1 MQQDQDIIIIGAGPV
16 GLAAALLLSKEGQY
30 KRITIYEGRS
40 AIPNNPE
47 ESYPIGIN
55 PRALHCLKRIDPKLE
70 AKAKEEASLVDA
82 WHIYGGDNKVADLKS
97 GTVYG
102 TTRGDVNHLL
112 YQQALECPAIT
123 IVLGHRL
130 REIDFSSKTLVR
142 LQHPPPLPTFS
153 PCILHPLLTQ
163 HILQVFSTSESDRTI
178 TTTIPAANARI
189 LACDGVSSGVRRA
202 MEIRGASKM
211 DRGDG
216 EEVFTSEVSELSFNI
231 PYIKHHTLFV
241 YRSKKTHSQH
251 TLSIHPIHIPL
262 LIKTLSPCTLFI

>member
-1 MQQDQDIIIIGAGPV
+1 MQDQDIIIIGAGPV

-40 AIPNNPE
+40 TIPNNPE

-130 REIDFSSKTLVR
+130 REIDFTSKTLVR
-142 LQHPPPLPTFS
+142 LLHHLSLSIPFLHYSPPL
-153 PCILHPLLTQ
+153 Q
-163 HILQVFSTSESDRTI
+163 AN
-178 TTTIPAANARI
+178 TTH
-189 LACDGVSSGVRRA
+189 SSGIFHVR
-202 MEIRGASKM
+202 IRSYHYN
-211 DRGDG
+211 D
-216 EEVFTSEVSELSFNI
+216 
-231 PYIKHHTLFV
+231 
-241 YRSKKTHSQH
+241 HSSYQ
-251 TLSIHPIHIPL
+251 
-262 LIKTLSPCTLFI
+262 CTYLGM